1 VQADTTARMT
11 RNEARDGAVSKLLL
25 GVALLLPLGL
35 SGCFLHKK
43 VAAVV
48 LPVSTAPMV
57 LASAPESENPP
68 PLIETPPEEE
78 IPVPIAEAAATPR
91 PRRRPTPRP
100 VNPAATA
107 PASTPTQVASAEGLG
122 DESAIGALTAG
133 GDASPQT
140 RQEAT
145 ELIASNDKRLKALP
159 ASTVKAQHSQ
169 INKILNFQRQALAA
183 LNSGDAEGA
192 KTLATKAKLLL
203 FDLDRGGGE

>member
-1 VQADTTARMT
+1 MT
-11 RNEARDGAVSKLLL
+11 RNERRDGAVSKLLL

-35 SGCFLHKK
+35 SGCLHKK
-43 VAAVV
+43 AQAVV
-48 LPVSTAPMV
+48 LPVSKAPMV
-57 LASAPESENPP
+57 LASAPVPESLPMIEEPP
-68 PLIETPPEEE
+68 AEE

-100 VNPAATA
+100 TTPAGTA
-107 PASTPTQVASAEGLG
+107 PASASSQVASAEGLG

-133 GDASPQT
+133 GETTPQT

-159 ASTVKAQHSQ
+159 ANTVKAQRSQ
-169 INKILNFQRQALAA
+169 INKILNFQRQALVA

-203 FDLDRGGGE
+203 YDLDRGGGE